1 MSLTVAHCD
10 VAELAA
16 LAPLPRL
23 LAVLRQLFVVLGIVI
38 LAGRGAGAQVGSTT
52 DIIMG
57 RAIGADSAPVAGARI
72 EVTSAETGITRRKTT
87 NERGEF
93 SILFPDG
100 GGSYTLRASFLGY
113 APFSMS
119 VQRQADED
127 RLEVVVRLTRNPQV
141 LQAVTVRAANNRD
154 AQQERPAA
162 GSTERTLSPAQLDRL
177 PIDKGDLA
185 SVATLAPGVIGSAAT
200 DSTPATFSVAGQ
212 PASQNQITLDGLS
225 FGSGTVPQ
233 EAVRSTRVITS
244 TYDVSRGQFTGGQ
257 VASTTRSGTNNVQGT
272 VSYSLRDPSLEFVDE
287 SSATFGQK
295 YQQNALSFGVG
306 GPVKRDEMFVFGAAS
321 VSRRTNPLSS
331 LTAADART
339 LARLGASPDSVQ
351 RFLGRIDTFGV
362 GATLPGIP
370 DERLAD
376 QASAIVRFDWSLGES
391 NTLTLRGDWRGS
403 LQDGT
408 RVSPFAVPT
417 TGGNLRT
424 MGGGGLGTL
433 TSNLGRF
440 INEVRVYQSS
450 DRQNTEPYL
459 VAPIGRVT
467 VGSLLATGEQSFTN
481 LQFGGNPS
489 LPQET
494 HAKLLEATD
503 ELSWVSSGGAHR
515 FKLGVL
521 VNADRSTI
529 GQIPNRYGTFF
540 FNSLADLDANRPS
553 QFTRTISGRDRL
565 AGSNNVALYLGDAW
579 RKSAAFQATYG
590 LRIEGT
596 GFPRDPARNPEVET
610 LFGRRTDRSPAE
622 VHLSPRAGFTYFV
635 GLPAAPA
642 NARGGRAG
650 GDAQGGPRG
659 QGGAGG
665 FGGFNQ
671 ASWIIRGG
679 VGEFRGRISSRL
691 VAAAVEATG
700 VPGGQSSL
708 TCIGSGVPTP
718 DWSAYLADPANI
730 PTACIGALPAPT
742 LGQRRNVTLFE
753 EEFAA
758 PKVWR
763 SSLGASRRFRERYN
777 FSIDGSFAAGIDQLG
792 SRDLNLDA
800 TQEFALGLEG
810 RPVYTPAG
818 AIIPATGAT
827 SINASRLYPEYGAV
841 SELTSRFHSR
851 STQVTVSLGG
861 LTLRGIALGGSYT
874 YLRAHDEQN
883 GFNTGGGFGFG
894 GATTAGNPNA
904 VEWGISDLER
914 RHSMIGTLT
923 YPVRAWLDVTAIA
936 RATAGQRY
944 TPTVSGD
951 VNGDGS
957 RNDRAFIHD
966 PRSAAIQGDSA
977 LVNGMTRLLASSRGS
992 ATACLASQLG
1002 SIATRN
1008 SCVSP
1013 WTPALDFQ
1021 LNFKPSALGLN
1032 RRLTLSLQLQ
1042 NALVGID
1049 QLLHGSNDLRGWGQ
1063 PVIPD
1068 RTLLF
1073 VRGFDPA
1080 TERFRYQVNEHFGV
1094 PSGRNSA
1101 YRIPFQIGLQGRLA
1115 VGTDPRSQQIR
1126 QIFGGANGRAATRQ
1140 DYVERMQRLVPNPFL
1155 RTVALDDSL
1164 ALALTPE
1171 QKSRLL
1177 ALSDSLAP
1185 RVDKLVAEIADMLAG
1200 AGSNPDPMVIF
1211 ARMAGKTAE
1220 GRKLAEQSIKRL
1232 QSTVTAEQ
1240 WAKLPD
1246 SVKTVP
1252 TGRGLGGGG
1261 EGAGRRDG
1269 QRPPP
1274 G

>member
-162 GSTERTLSPAQLDRL
+162 GSTERNLSPAQLDRL